1 MEQKLLIVDD
11 EAHIRMLIEQT
22 LEDLED
28 EGVEL
33 LFAENGEQALELIK
47 KEEPNLVFLDVMM
60 PKMNGLDL
68 LKQFRI
74 NHKTPVLMLTARSDE
89 VDRIVGFEMGA
100 DDYLPKPCNPRE
112 IVARIRAILRRV
124 EMDKAGMQANSSSR
138 QIVVLEDVELNHN
151 TRMVSKQ
158 GEVLDLTSTEFNLL
172 ASLLEKAGQVL
183 SKEELTETALGRKL
197 ALYDRSVDMHMSNLR
212 RKLGPFLTDEPRI
225 KTIRGVGYQYVIND

>member
-1 MEQKLLIVDD
+1 MIRKLN
-11 EAHIRMLIEQT
+11 
-22 LEDLED
+22 
-28 EGVEL
+28 EL
-33 LFAENGEQALELIK
+33 LSEFLALENFEVDQAFDGEQGLNMAL
-47 KEEPNLVFLDVMM
+47 NGQYDALVLDIMM

-68 LKQFRI
+68 LKQFRV
-74 NHKTPVLMLTARSDE
+74 NNKTPVLMLTARSDE

-124 EMDKAGMQANSSSR
+124 EMDKAGMQTSGSR
-138 QIVVLEDVELNHN
+138 QVIIREDVQLNHN
-151 TRMVSKQ
+151 TRIVSKQ
-158 GEVLDLTSTEFNLL
+158 GEDLDLTSTEFNLL

-183 SKEELTETALGRKL
+183 SKEELTETALGRHL

-212 RKLGPFLTDEPRI
+212 RKIGPFSSNEPRI

>member
-1 MEQKLLIVDD
+1 MTTRILLIEDD
-11 EAHIRMLIEQT
+11 QELS
-22 LEDLED
+22 
-28 EGVEL
+28 EL
-33 LFAENGEQALELIK
+33 LSEFLVLENLEVDQAFDGEQGLNMAL
-47 KEEPNLVFLDVMM
+47 NGHYDALVLDIMM

-68 LKQFRI
+68 LKKFRT
-74 NHKTPVLMLTARSDE
+74 NHKTPVLMLTARNDE

-124 EMDKAGMQANSSSR
+124 EMDKAGMQASGSR
-138 QIVVLEDVELNHN
+138 QVMVREDVELNHN
-151 TRMVSKQ
+151 TRIVSKL
-158 GEVLDLTSTEFNLL
+158 GEALDLTSTEFNLL
-172 ASLLEKAGQVL
+172 ASLLENAGQVL

-212 RKLGPFLTDEPRI
+212 RKLGPFSSDEPRI

>member
-1 MEQKLLIVDD
+1 VTTRILLIEDD
-11 EAHIRMLIEQT
+11 QELN
-22 LEDLED
+22 
-28 EGVEL
+28 EL
-33 LFAENGEQALELIK
+33 LSEFLSLENFEVDQAFDGEQGLNMAL
-47 KEEPNLVFLDVMM
+47 NGQYDALVLDIMM

-68 LKQFRI
+68 LKQFRA
-74 NHKTPVLMLTARSDE
+74 NNKTPVLMLTARSDE

-124 EMDKAGMQANSSSR
+124 EMDKAGMQASGSL
-138 QIVVLEDVELNHN
+138 QVIVREDVELNHN
-151 TRMVSKQ
+151 TRTVSKQ
-158 GEVLDLTSTEFNLL
+158 GEDLDLTSTEFNLL

-212 RKLGPFLTDEPRI
+212 RKLGPFSSNEPRI

>member
-1 MEQKLLIVDD
+1 MKRLLVV
-11 EAHIRMLIEQT
+11 
-22 LEDLED
+22 ED
-28 EGVEL
+28 EEHIANVLKFNLEAEGYAVDVED
-33 LFAENGEQALELIK
+33 NGEAALHRLTRESNDIDLI
-47 KEEPNLVFLDVMM
+47 LLDVML
-60 PKMNGLDL
+60 PGLDGFETVERL
-68 LKQFRI
+68 RAAGSFV
-74 NHKTPVLMLTARSDE
+74 PVMMLTARGHTDD
-89 VDRIVGFEMGA
+89 VLRGFELGA

-124 EMDKAGMQANSSSR
+124 EMDKAGMQANSSR

-158 GEVLDLTSTEFNLL
+158 GEALDLTSTEFNLL

>member
-1 MEQKLLIVDD
+1 MTTRILLIEDD
-11 EAHIRMLIEQT
+11 QELN
-22 LEDLED
+22 
-28 EGVEL
+28 EL
-33 LFAENGEQALELIK
+33 LSEFLALENFEVDQAFDGEKGLNMAI
-47 KEEPNLVFLDVMM
+47 NGHYDALVVDIMM

-68 LKQFRI
+68 LKHFRI
-74 NHKTPVLMLTARSDE
+74 THKTPVLMLTARSDE

-112 IVARIRAILRRV
+112 IIARIRAILRRV
-124 EMDKAGMQANSSSR
+124 EMDKAGMQASGKR
-138 QIVVLEDVELNHN
+138 QIMVLEDVELNHN
-151 TRMVSKQ
+151 TRIVSKQ

-172 ASLLEKAGQVL
+172 ASLLAKAGQVL

-212 RKLGPFLTDEPRI
+212 RKLGPFSSNEPRI

>member
-1 MEQKLLIVDD
+1 MTTRILLIEDD
-11 EAHIRMLIEQT
+11 QELN
-22 LEDLED
+22 
-28 EGVEL
+28 EL
-33 LFAENGEQALELIK
+33 LSEFLVLENFEVDQAFDGEQGLNMALTG
-47 KEEPNLVFLDVMM
+47 NYDALVLDIMM

-112 IVARIRAILRRV
+112 IIARIRAILRRV
-124 EMDKAGMQANSSSR
+124 EMDKAGMQANGNR
-138 QIVVLEDVELNHN
+138 QVLTLEDVKLNHN
-151 TRMVSKQ
+151 TRMVTKQ
-158 GEVLDLTSTEFNLL
+158 GQVLDLTSTEFNLL

-212 RKLGPFLTDEPRI
+212 RKLGPFVSNEPRI

>member
-1 MEQKLLIVDD
+1 
-11 EAHIRMLIEQT
+11 
-22 LEDLED
+22 
-28 EGVEL
+28 
-33 LFAENGEQALELIK
+33 
-47 KEEPNLVFLDVMM
+47 
-60 PKMNGLDL
+60 
-68 LKQFRI
+68 
-74 NHKTPVLMLTARSDE
+74 MLTARSDE

-124 EMDKAGMQANSSSR
+124 EMDKVGMQANSNR

-158 GEVLDLTSTEFNLL
+158 GEALDLTSTEFNLL